1 LSAGATVADRNERRL
16 VGLTRFELVTPRLSS
31 VCSNQLS
38 YRPSSSVAFKEP
50 DIPLEKGDPVLSKL
64 DRTCLHFI
72 PCLRGTQR
80 MLRTTTNTR
89 SIFRSYRYTARDTL
103 VFARVDRNRSCA
115 RRPRSKI
122 SRKEV
127 IQPQVLLQLPCYDFT
142 PITDHTLGAYL
153 PCGLTRRLLVQPA
166 FVM

>member
-1 LSAGATVADRNERRL
+1 M
-16 VGLTRFELVTPRLSS
+16 GLTRFELVTPRLSS

-38 YRPSSSVAFKEP
+38 YRPSLKNREIQRS
-50 DIPLEKGDPVLSKL
+50 LPVLSKL
-64 DRTCLHFI
+64 DSARFALQ
-72 PCLRGTQR
+72 PLRA
-80 MLRTTTNTR
+80 R
-89 SIFRSYRYTARDTL
+89 SIIELSAL
-103 VFARVDRNRSCA
+103 VLEEVPADAGSDEQQNH
-115 RRPRSKI
+115 

>member
-1 LSAGATVADRNERRL
+1 M

-38 YRPSSSVAFKEP
+38 YRPPLIYFSPLSTFRRACFTIPRHENLSKNRYRSGSLKTRQDVLAQLCRRSISRNGLSRSRRYP
-50 DIPLEKGDPVLSKL
+50 CQIDLQIPL
-64 DRTCLHFI
+64 
-72 PCLRGTQR
+72 
-80 MLRTTTNTR
+80 
-89 SIFRSYRYTARDTL
+89 RD
-103 VFARVDRNRSCA
+103 
-115 RRPRSKI
+115 

-142 PITDHTLGAYL
+142 PITDHTLGTCL
-153 PCGLTRRLLVQPA
+153 PCGLAQLLLVQPA

>member
-1 LSAGATVADRNERRL
+1 VGRKRKVSALDSPRTTHQPIINSFGL

-38 YRPSSSVAFKEP
+38 YRPSPVSPVTPLTLSKNRSTGTRRSLKSTAAFLRIGP
-50 DIPLEKGDPVLSKL
+50 ILSKL
-64 DRTCLHFI
+64 DRRACQQTRRS
-72 PCLRGTQR
+72 PCQIDLLKDPLR
-80 MLRTTTNTR
+80 
-89 SIFRSYRYTARDTL
+89 D
-103 VFARVDRNRSCA
+103 
-115 RRPRSKI
+115 

-142 PITDHTLGAYL
+142 PITDHTLGVCL
-153 PCGLTRRLLVQPA
+153 PCGLARRLLVQPA